1 MLSKLKL
8 HYSLE
13 FSLSGMQ
20 PNFGKKATLKKKELA
35 NSNNS
40 LAYTLLLNILGMK
53 FGADEF

>member
-1 MLSKLKL
+1 
-8 HYSLE
+8 
-13 FSLSGMQ
+13 MQ